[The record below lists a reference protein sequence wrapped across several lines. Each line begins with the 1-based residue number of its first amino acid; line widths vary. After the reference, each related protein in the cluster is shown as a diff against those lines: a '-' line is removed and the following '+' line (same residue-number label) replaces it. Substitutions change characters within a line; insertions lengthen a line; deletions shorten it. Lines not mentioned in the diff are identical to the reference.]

1 MLFLFFIFTLDDVFL
16 LDKCYVMLCCVSGGV
31 RVECDWDDTETFF
44 VHESSCVA
52 LKASILEALHQIP
65 EVGVWL

>member
-1 MLFLFFIFTLDDVFL
+1 ML
-16 LDKCYVMLCCVSGGV
+16 CYVSGAV

-44 VHESSCVA
+44 VHESSYVG